1 MNRILI
7 LTGIFLTFLISSITS
22 QYATKMYEFPQYGF
36 KIPFYTDAK
45 VKTVNKG
52 TANEF
57 IQYEHLVDKNNTLL
71 YASFRI
77 FTTVGCFRA
86 DSLYAVSERYVKQYQ
101 EKTDF
106 FRILNLNGNTYP
118 FGWSGF
124 TATAVV
130 DKNNSNSN
138 NIYRD
143 YQAFSN
149 GRVVFDVDIITRNIA
164 TTEIG
169 KKQILDEPGF
179 SSILTPHSLEKLSIK
194 LFTKGNVTSAYD
206 NENEKYIFGRCD
218 KLSEHYPFF
227 EIKLSEY
234 DPDAEVDFLLA
245 HLEDLET
252 VSDYDAELY
261 EAKKLTRISGDVY
274 RATIL
279 NNETYQNGQKITS
292 RIIIYYFT
300 FNDLSYR
307 ISLIVPFVKDD
318 GKVYWH
324 QNNEF
329 TESSVPLFEE
339 RLIEILNTIEK
350 I

>member
-57 IQYEHLVDKNNTLL
+57 IQYEHLVEKNNTLL

-118 FGWSGF
+118 LGWSGF

-149 GRVVFDVDIITRNIA
+149 GRVVFDVD
-164 TTEIG
+164 
-169 KKQILDEPGF
+169 
-179 SSILTPHSLEKLSIK
+179 
-194 LFTKGNVTSAYD
+194 
-206 NENEKYIFGRCD
+206 
-218 KLSEHYPFF
+218 
-227 EIKLSEY
+227 
-234 DPDAEVDFLLA
+234 FLLA

-252 VSDYDAELY
+252 VSDYDADLY
-261 EAKKLTRISGDVY
+261 EEKKLTRISGDVY

-307 ISLIVPFVKDD
+307 TSLIVPFVKDD